1 MPTKTLVPIDGSV
14 TADRTLEKIIA
25 QKRRFPQKLT
35 LLHVVDLDKLSYRM
49 IPELHLKMI
58 KDNARQAGQQV
69 LDSRVTLLREAGFTV
84 EERLEFGEPRK
95 MICRVANEEEFE
107 LIILGR
113 RESTGEIRD
122 VLFGSVA
129 NYVLH
134 NVTCSVLLF

>member
-1 MPTKTLVPIDGSV
+1 MPTKTLVPVDGSL
-14 TADRTLEKIIA
+14 TADRTLEKVIL
-25 QKRRFPQKLT
+25 QKKRFPQSLT

-58 KDNARQAGQQV
+58 KDNARQAGQQL
-69 LDSRVTLLREAGFTV
+69 LDSRVALLREAGFNI
-84 EERLEFGEPRK
+84 EARLEFGEPRK
-95 MICRVANEEEFE
+95 TICRVAQEEGYE

>member
-1 MPTKTLVPIDGSV
+1 MPTKTLVPVDGSV

-25 QKRRFPQKLT
+25 QKKRFPQRLT

-58 KDNARQAGQQV
+58 KDNARQAGQQL
-69 LDSRVTLLREAGFTV
+69 LDSRVALLREAGFTV
-84 EERLEFGEPRK
+84 EVRLEFGEPRK
-95 MICRVANEEEFE
+95 TICRLANEEEFE